1 MKLLKERTNTS
12 KDQSVRLINPVVD
25 LQSIPESARTTGNE
39 WLDLGLDTAIKFA
52 DKLHETKRKNEMAE
66 LQVKKV
72 ENLNQFEAEW
82 AGKDKYSDENY
93 KEYIQGLNKVLD
105 TNQALADGTLY
116 LNKDDINSWRN
127 SSKMDRANRQ
137 YEAEGRKAEYDIRFN
152 IDKTMVNYQG
162 LMMNYANARSEKE
175 ADEYLKQGMELLQTL
190 NPFIND
196 GELLKMQF
204 KALTDAQVQRTE
216 RQVSTIIN
224 SSMSIQD
231 KKKALQDFK
240 SGLKTSEVYT
250 QNSEEL
256 VRKGIIPKDVSG
268 AFASASQEAIQGSLL
283 QANGYISRL
292 EAQIRD
298 EEYRIAREQENARIQ
313 AMDKYKQDKL
323 KLNDALMDNDFLKA
337 INLVEDEAYTMD
349 DILTS
354 PSLTKKYLGKTPAQ
368 IIDEGGYVPSMDR
381 DTLNQLLE
389 EKNKDIA
396 GGIPRNL
403 TVDSVMNRVMM
414 SDNVDVRKNMVRE
427 LFSRGVITQAEY
439 GLYNQSK
446 PEMIDYLRKGEEKA
460 SLNKVSLSNFAM
472 TNKLAKK
479 LRALKSK
486 SPIAIQMLHGA
497 VESGKFDVLIEAGDK
512 FDSATLDYV
521 YNSNS
526 KFREFADEAINAV
539 DNIDITKYEKAQI
552 NRTRMFD
559 VFDTKKTKGIK
570 NRLKTFETGVH
581 PMVQLQS
588 EDELMGWD

>member
-1 MKLLKERTNTS
+1 MKLLKERNVTS
-12 KDQSVRLINPVVD
+12 KNQQVQLINPAID

-39 WLDLGLDTAIKFA
+39 WLDLGLNTAIKFA
-52 DKLHETKRKNEMAE
+52 DKLHETKRKNELAE
-66 LQVKKV
+66 LEVKKA
-72 ENLNQFEAEW
+72 ENFNQFEAEW
-82 AGKDKYSDENY
+82 AGKDKFSDENY
-93 KEYIQGLNKVLD
+93 ENYIQGLNKVLD
-105 TNQALADGTLY
+105 ANQSLTEGTRY
-116 LNKDDINSWRN
+116 LNKDDVNSWRN
-127 SSKMDRANRQ
+127 SSKMDRANKQ
-137 YEAEGRKAEYDIRFN
+137 FEAEGRKAEYDIKFT

-162 LMMNYANARSEKE
+162 LMMNYANAQSEKE
-175 ADEYLKQGMELLQTL
+175 ADGYLKQGMELLQTL
-190 NPFIND
+190 NPFVND

-231 KKKALQDFK
+231 KRKALMNFK
-240 SGLKTSEVYT
+240 SGLKSSEVYT

-256 VRKGIIPKDVSG
+256 VRKGIIPKEVSG

-313 AMDKYKQDKL
+313 ALDKYKEEKL
-323 KLNDALMDNDFLKA
+323 KLNDALMDSDFLKA
-337 INLVEDEAYTMD
+337 VNLIEDEPYTMD

-354 PSLTKKYLGKTPAQ
+354 PSLTVKYLGKTPAQ

-389 EKNKDIA
+389 EKNKDLA

-403 TVDSVMNRVMM
+403 TVDSVMNRVML
-414 SDNVDVRKNMVRE
+414 SDNIDIRKNMVRE

-472 TNKLAKK
+472 TNEFANK
-479 LRALKSK
+479 LRALKDK

-497 VESGKFDVLIEAGDK
+497 VESGKFGVLLEAGDK
-512 FDSATLDYV
+512 FDSVSLNRAYHT
-521 YNSNS
+521 NPQ
-526 KFREFADEAINAV
+526 FREFANEAINAV

-552 NRTRMFD
+552 NRTKMFD
-559 VFDTKKTKGIK
+559 VFDTKKGKAIK
-570 NRLKTFETGVH
+570 NRLKTFESGIH

-588 EDELMGWD
+588 EDELLGWD